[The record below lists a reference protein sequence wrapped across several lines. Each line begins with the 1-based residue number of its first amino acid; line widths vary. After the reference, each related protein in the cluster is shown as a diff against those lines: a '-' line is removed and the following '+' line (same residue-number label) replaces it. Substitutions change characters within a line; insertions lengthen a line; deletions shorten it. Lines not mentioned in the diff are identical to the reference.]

1 MLGTQSADAGCMA
14 ASKLA
19 KLATSTPSLVIW
31 IGTVA
36 IGMVGLVQYQMTSGA
51 PGREAPHSWP
61 AGVGDI
67 ARKPGRLTLVMTL
80 HPQCPCS
87 TASLHELSQLMTR
100 AGEKTDAHILF
111 VKPEG
116 APANWCDGNLWKQA
130 KDIPGANVSID
141 DDAKD
146 ASIFGATTSGQVI
159 VYDASGTI
167 RFSGGITDGRG
178 HEGDNAGLSAI
189 LGLILNGKTAVS
201 TTPVY
206 GCSLGVC
213 RLKKQ

>member
-1 MLGTQSADAGCMA
+1 MA
-14 ASKLA
+14 AGKLT
-19 KLATSTPSLVIW
+19 KLATSAPLLVIW
-31 IGTVA
+31 GGAVA
-36 IGMVGLVQYQMTSGA
+36 IAAGGLVRYQMTSGA
-51 PGREAPHSWP
+51 PGRAAPHSWP
-61 AGVGDI
+61 AGLGDI

-80 HPQCPCS
+80 HPKCPCS
-87 TASLHELSQLMTR
+87 RASLHELSQLMTR
-100 AGEKTDAHILF
+100 AAEKMDAHILF

-116 APANWCDGNLWKQA
+116 APADWCDGHLWKQA
-130 KDIPGANVSID
+130 KDIPGVSVSID
-141 DDAKD
+141 SDAKD

-159 VYDASGTI
+159 VYDASGAI

-189 LGLILNGKTAVS
+189 LGLILDGKTAVS